1 MLNINQPHIKI
12 VIGVHFIRL
21 TYVLRPTNILPYVY
35 TINIKVNTMSEKN
48 QQLTSVKLDKD
59 LFEQFRVECIKR
71 KFSFQKLS
79 ERAIHLYLTDDE
91 FKRQIHNHNDLSLEE
106 QN

>member
-1 MLNINQPHIKI
+1 
-12 VIGVHFIRL
+12 
-21 TYVLRPTNILPYVY
+21 
-35 TINIKVNTMSEKN
+35 MSAKN
-48 QQLTSVKLDKD
+48 QQLTSVKINKE

-79 ERAIHLYLTDDE
+79 ERAVHMYLSDEDFRKRIHSHSNL
-91 FKRQIHNHNDLSLEE
+91 NLEE